1 MFKNILG
8 KGILRKF
15 KAVEESANTS
25 KGLRKKYIISKFMYP
40 WINGQPA

>member
-1 MFKNILG
+1 MLENILG

-15 KAVEESANTS
+15 KAFEESANTS
-25 KGLRKKYIISKFMYP
+25 KGLRKEYILPKFMYP